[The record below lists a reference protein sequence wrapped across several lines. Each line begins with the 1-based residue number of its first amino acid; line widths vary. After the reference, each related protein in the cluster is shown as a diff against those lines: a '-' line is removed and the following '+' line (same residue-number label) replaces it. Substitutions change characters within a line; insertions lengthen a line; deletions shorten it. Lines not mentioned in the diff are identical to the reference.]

1 MMSGLSAD
9 SMDEVAANPVRKLPT
24 PYGNGADSG
33 PPAACRLEYDG
44 HYTYALRIDPDR
56 ATPETQQHS
65 ESDRSPAGSLSK
77 MRQPE
82 REDHRS
88 VGVLSDPLFPV

>member
-1 MMSGLSAD
+1 MLIGLSLAQWTRSMRMPYENRAD
-9 SMDEVAANPVRKLPT
+9 SVRPVAR
-24 PYGNGADSG
+24 
-33 PPAACRLEYDG
+33 RLEYDG

-77 MRQPE
+77 MRQPK
-82 REDHRS
+82 RQDYRS
-88 VGVLSDPLFPV
+88 VGVLSDSLFPV